1 MLALATSQNICAE
14 INFCAEALVSQEPQ
28 LPYRTPVVIAASGV
42 MGMTELETRVTE
54 MGAGL
59 KLLTGMLGLTV
70 ALLPDADRAIVLKA
84 LAALQTESG
93 PEENT
98 DKSRV
103 AARSEVEAG
112 KALTV
117 LIERFA
123 VELAAARVASTAR

>member
-1 MLALATSQNICAE
+1 
-14 INFCAEALVSQEPQ
+14 
-28 LPYRTPVVIAASGV
+28 
-42 MGMTELETRVTE
+42 MTKLETRVTE

-70 ALLPDADRAIVLKA
+70 ALLPDADRAVVLKA

-98 DKSRV
+98 DESRV

-117 LIERFA
+117 MIERFA
-123 VELAAARVASTAR
+123 VEVAAARVSVRDDVHG